1 MASAILSRHIERRL
15 SLLTGGVSIINV
27 GADTEVEL
35 KEKQDRV
42 DDAVQ
47 AVKAAR
53 KEGILPGGGA
63 ALRFVSRNWS
73 SSLSSG
79 EQAGWNILMSAINA
93 PYEKI
98 LSNAGLDYYD
108 FEFEKWGQGVDV
120 TDGKIKD
127 MRKTGIIDPVMVTK
141 QALRNAVS
149 VAVTILSTDAVIS
162 NVREL

>member
-1 MASAILSRHIERRL
+1 
-15 SLLTGGVSIINV
+15 
-27 GADTEVEL
+27 
-35 KEKQDRV
+35 
-42 DDAVQ
+42 
-47 AVKAAR
+47 
-53 KEGILPGGGA
+53 
-63 ALRFVSRNWS
+63 
-73 SSLSSG
+73 
-79 EQAGWNILMSAINA
+79 MSAINA

-127 MRKTGIIDPVMVTK
+127 MRKNGIIDPVMVTK

-162 NVREL
+162 NVREA